1 MYDWFLRAFLESQ
14 EGFEHSFFDGDY
26 AAPPG
31 MSPHIPEVPLDF
43 PVTEALVGVGTS
55 MYEDNQTAFAM
66 RSLGVAAVLASADG
80 PLPFGDALAV
90 TVLVGAGVYGL
101 GDSFGWW

>member
-1 MYDWFLRAFLESQ
+1 MIGFCERFLNLKKALSIHFSMEIMLHLLACLLIFLKYHYFS
-14 EGFEHSFFDGDY
+14 
-26 AAPPG
+26 
-31 MSPHIPEVPLDF
+31 
-43 PVTEALVGVGTS
+43 VTEALVDVGTS